1 MTISFNSIPQCAGKQ
16 PFAECCGVDLSGDL
30 STQETG
36 MIKAGLL
43 EHGLL
48 LFRGQNALTPQREVA
63 FNEVL
68 AGMIRI
74 KVSICSVLGHQQP
87 NTE

>member
-48 LFRGQNALTPQREVA
+48 LFRGQNALTPTK
-63 FNEVL
+63 FL

-74 KVSICSVLGHQQP
+74 KVSICSVLGHQRL